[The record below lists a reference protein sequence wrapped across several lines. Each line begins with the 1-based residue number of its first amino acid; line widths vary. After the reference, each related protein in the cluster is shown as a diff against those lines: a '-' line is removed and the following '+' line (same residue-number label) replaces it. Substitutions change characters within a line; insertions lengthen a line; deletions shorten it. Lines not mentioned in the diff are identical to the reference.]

1 MDTVMKPTIKIL
13 ALFIAVLALPMTA
26 LGQDGEASSWVASN
40 NETIDDIVVVGKKSV
55 AELRREIYKAE
66 ENFYSVFNKLNDES
80 DYNVRCFY
88 ESPTGSHLKNH
99 VCRAR
104 FVTKAYSSHAARS
117 GNKITRVANQNA
129 NPAFIEKT
137 AKYEEKLQTLIAANP
152 ELQVAL
158 LRYSTARAEFT
169 AQREEIA
176 NN

>member
-55 AELRREIYKAE
+55 ADLRRDVFKAE
-66 ENFYSVFNKLNDES
+66 ENFYSIYNKLNDDK
-80 DYNVRCFY
+80 DYDVRCFY
-88 ESPTGSHLKNH
+88 EKPTGTRIKTH

-104 FVTKAYSSHAARS
+104 FVTQAFSSHASRNRNDIS
-117 GNKITRVANQNA
+117 RVANQDA
-129 NPAFIEKT
+129 NPVLAEKT
-137 AKYEEKLQTLIAANP
+137 AKYQEIMQTLIAANP
-152 ELQVAL
+152 ELQAAFS
-158 LRYSTARAEFT
+158 RYNTARVQFFAE
-169 AQREEIA
+169 REEIS